1 MSGSD
6 PTGSDPTGSDHP
18 GAVTAAPSRPDS
30 VRSVDLCDTM
40 WHACG
45 HCARH
50 RTSARDAKTR
60 GDSGTPMSR
69 PLAGPQGLLRT
80 LNGRAIL
87 EALARSGPQTRS
99 ELMSTTGLSRTAV
112 TQVLRML
119 ENAGAVAPAGVD
131 RDTRGPAAGRFA
143 LHPRLGFAVAVH
155 VDHHAAHVVLV
166 DATGVV
172 RAAEHAPFVEA
183 ENRVAHIVALIEK
196 CRRSVKAAKGAV
208 HLAVVGVPGIVTADG
223 GIRDDL
229 GPDGG
234 AFRAALSAALDC
246 PVRIENDVNLAA
258 LAELTSGEGGALSS
272 FALLLLD
279 DGLGAGIVIDGA
291 LHRGFSGVAGEVMY
305 LPQTPIPIGAPLV
318 GDAVV
323 GDLAL
328 GVGRDAEA
336 SGTRRRSRSS
346 PNSPAASCSWRA
358 AWDWCSTRRR
368 SSSAVKRLI
377 LPSSPR
383 SSVSPVNM
391 RRSSR
396 CGSSSPL
403 SGLRLRS
410 SEPSMKPQLRSEAN
424 SSPASSRPPRRVA
437 AEPIPLSTLH
447 PTHPLE
453 QDPSKDPLEQDPS
466 KDPR

>member
-1 MSGSD
+1 
-6 PTGSDPTGSDHP
+6 
-18 GAVTAAPSRPDS
+18 
-30 VRSVDLCDTM
+30 
-40 WHACG
+40 
-45 HCARH
+45 
-50 RTSARDAKTR
+50 
-60 GDSGTPMSR
+60 MSR

-131 RDTRGPAAGRFA
+131 RDTRGPAAGRVA
-143 LHPRLGFAVAVH
+143 LHPRLGFAAAVH

-166 DATGVV
+166 DANGIV
-172 RAAEHAPFVEA
+172 RAEQHAPFSEA
-183 ENRVAHIVALIEK
+183 EDRVARIVALVES
-196 CRRSVKAAKGAV
+196 CRRSLKAAKGAV

-234 AFRAALSAALDC
+234 AFRATLAAALDC

-258 LAELTSGEGGALSS
+258 LAELSAGVGGALAS

-328 GVGRDAEA
+328 GVGRDAAASLADHLEA
-336 SGTRRRSRSS
+336 AVRGDDAALQIIAEVARRIVLVAGSVGLVLDPEAFILSGAAAHPALVAAIERIAEEYEAQLPLRFLVSSFGPEAPLIGAVDEAAAALRSDLFARILAPAPKGTR
-346 PNSPAASCSWRA
+346 
-358 AWDWCSTRRR
+358 
-368 SSSAVKRLI
+368 
-377 LPSSPR
+377 
-383 SSVSPVNM
+383 
-391 RRSSR
+391 
-396 CGSSSPL
+396 
-403 SGLRLRS
+403 
-410 SEPSMKPQLRSEAN
+410 
-424 SSPASSRPPRRVA
+424 
-437 AEPIPLSTLH
+437 
-447 PTHPLE
+447 
-453 QDPSKDPLEQDPS
+453 
-466 KDPR
+466 